1 MLRELMIKAYAQNGI
16 RQDKEH
22 EEQVVFMQWCHLQ
35 EKKFPELK
43 LMFAIPNGGQRSITT
58 ASKLK
63 KEGVK
68 AGVPD
73 LHLPVARGEYNSLF
87 IEMKAGK
94 NKATA
99 HQLKM
104 MELLSDAGNLCVIC
118 YGAKEAIQATQSYL
132 SL

>member
-1 MLRELMIKAYAQNGI
+1 
-16 RQDKEH
+16 
-22 EEQVVFMQWCHLQ
+22 MQWCQLQ
-35 EKKFPELK
+35 ERKYPELK
-43 LMFAIPNGGQRSITT
+43 LMFAIPNGGHRSITT

-68 AGVPD
+68 AGIPD
-73 LHLPVARGEYNSLF
+73 LHLPVARGEYHSLF

-99 HQLKM
+99 HQIKM
-104 MELLSDAGNLCVIC
+104 MELLSTSGNFCIIC
-118 YGAKEAIQATQSYL
+118 YGAKEAIEATQKYL